1 MMTAPPRDQHHE
13 SADDSENGS
22 FRHFLIHFVC
32 MPERVI
38 DCDLRNNGLV
48 TRTYCGR
55 ARAGSQSIPSSVRV
69 ISNREVHHERIVMSD
84 FNALTSKCGTML
96 TANVAITAH
105 IPVMKKNRMIGI
117 SAPIAVETYRC
128 IDFEKALTA

>member
-1 MMTAPPRDQHHE
+1 
-13 SADDSENGS
+13 
-22 FRHFLIHFVC
+22 
-32 MPERVI
+32 
-38 DCDLRNNGLV
+38 
-48 TRTYCGR
+48 
-55 ARAGSQSIPSSVRV
+55 
-69 ISNREVHHERIVMSD
+69 MSD